1 MFRNK
6 SSKDEIITKEFLRI
20 ISNTNFI
27 IEKDF
32 NIVLNHRGKVVLIYL
47 GETSEIEKYFN
58 NDSIR
63 SNSYQK
69 RLISISQKK
78 KNFEKKDKVAFINSK
93 FNSFLMIQNSEH
105 IKFQL
110 CHKGDRSTKSLW
122 KLEDYDDINKLNNSS
137 FWISSTSNKKKSIGK
152 LVQNSSESLYIVGV
166 SDTDNIDLKSSMKEL
181 KELCISLNKNI
192 VGEKTQLRKKI
203 DPSTFIGKGLLN
215 EILLEAKFYN
225 AKRILFNKELQPY
238 QSKKISMLTNINI
251 SDRTDL
257 ILEIFEKNAQS
268 KEAHTQ
274 IELARLKY
282 ELPRLAG
289 QGLNFSQIS
298 GGIRSKGPGEK
309 KLEQR
314 RRYLR
319 RRINDLE
326 KQIDNLSNRRQLTRS
341 QRARNQLFS
350 ATLIGYTCAGK
361 STLFNKL
368 TKANVIESTKAFSTL
383 NPTTR
388 KTFIS
393 KNTQILLSDTV
404 GFISDLPKDL
414 VSSFRATLEEISDSN
429 LLIHIVDASDK
440 DFEEKI
446 VSVEKTLKE
455 TGLEEN
461 PKIVVFNKLDLLN
474 PEELNELKKIYPDQC
489 VSSKTGDGIN
499 NLKKYIEL
507 QIESIGNFSSYK
519 KTANL

>member
-1 MFRNK
+1 M
-6 SSKDEIITKEFLRI
+6 
-20 ISNTNFI
+20 
-27 IEKDF
+27 
-32 NIVLNHRGKVVLIYL
+32 
-47 GETSEIEKYFN
+47 
-58 NDSIR
+58 
-63 SNSYQK
+63 
-69 RLISISQKK
+69 
-78 KNFEKKDKVAFINSK
+78 AFINSK
-93 FNSFLMIQNSEH
+93 FNSFLMIHNTENS
-105 IKFQL
+105 KFQL
-110 CHKGDRSTKSLW
+110 CHKGESKDKSLW
-122 KLEDYDDINKLNNSS
+122 KIEDFHDINKLNSS
-137 FWISSTSNKKKSIGK
+137 AFWIKYTSNKNKQARTFNQG
-152 LVQNSSESLYIVGV
+152 SSESVYIVGV
-166 SDTDNIDLKSSMKEL
+166 SDKDNLDLKSSIDEL

-192 VGEKTQLRKKI
+192 VGVKTQLRKKI
-203 DPSTFIGKGLLN
+203 DSATLIGKGLLN

-225 AKRILFNKELQPY
+225 AKKIIFNKELQPY

-289 QGLNFSQIS
+289 QGSNFSQIS

-319 RRINDLE
+319 KRINDLE
-326 KQIDNLSNRRQLTRS
+326 KQIDNLSTRRKLTRS

-368 TKANVIESTKAFSTL
+368 TKANAIESTKAFSTL

-388 KTFIS
+388 KTFLS
-393 KNTQILLSDTV
+393 KKTQILLSDTV

-429 LLIHIVDASDK
+429 LLIQIIDVNDP

-446 VSVEKTLKE
+446 FSVEKTLKE
-455 TGLEEN
+455 TGLEKN
-461 PKIVVFNKLDLLN
+461 PKILVFNKTDLIKKEKL
-474 PEELNELKKIYPDQC
+474 EELKKVYPNQC
-489 VSSKTGDGIN
+489 VSSKSGLGID

-519 KTANL
+519 KIVNL

>member
-1 MFRNK
+1 M
-6 SSKDEIITKEFLRI
+6 
-20 ISNTNFI
+20 
-27 IEKDF
+27 
-32 NIVLNHRGKVVLIYL
+32 
-47 GETSEIEKYFN
+47 
-58 NDSIR
+58 
-63 SNSYQK
+63 
-69 RLISISQKK
+69 
-78 KNFEKKDKVAFINSK
+78 
-93 FNSFLMIQNSEH
+93 
-105 IKFQL
+105 
-110 CHKGDRSTKSLW
+110 
-122 KLEDYDDINKLNNSS
+122 
-137 FWISSTSNKKKSIGK
+137 
-152 LVQNSSESLYIVGV
+152 
-166 SDTDNIDLKSSMKEL
+166 
-181 KELCISLNKNI
+181 
-192 VGEKTQLRKKI
+192 
-203 DPSTFIGKGLLN
+203 
-215 EILLEAKFYN
+215 
-225 AKRILFNKELQPY
+225 
-238 QSKKISMLTNINI
+238 
-251 SDRTDL
+251 
-257 ILEIFEKNAQS
+257 
-268 KEAHTQ
+268 
-274 IELARLKY
+274 
-282 ELPRLAG
+282 
-289 QGLNFSQIS
+289 
-298 GGIRSKGPGEK
+298 
-309 KLEQR
+309 
-314 RRYLR
+314 
-319 RRINDLE
+319 
-326 KQIDNLSNRRQLTRS
+326 SNRRQLTRS